1 MATSMITME
10 LLGRVTHADPRH
22 GCNVLELASVLA
34 GEPWSTQPHSVH
46 PALAAVAGT
55 VNDLLSDDRRRL
67 LAPIAPWLPGTNTAD
82 PRVWPAIVNVCTRA
96 AAPVGGPGQ
105 PQLPAAP
112 DEMSS
117 QPAEG
122 NSPGCGRRRRPW
134 PGPRHRRWAKAAIGS
149 ALRSLAGSADQ
160 CDTDAALCQVLVDCI
175 NECRWLAGKEAVAP
189 EPGGTATPDVVA
201 RLRLDGAGL
210 PAGALPGAGARVSGS
225 GTGPGNEFAPA
236 KKSRQAGGHGERC
249 AKRRKSAGNAI
260 TPVTVP
266 AETSQRSP
274 RAAPLRSTRPR
285 RCCAL
290 PVIERLGPTVASQ
303 HAASSGCP
311 VNA

>member
-10 LLGRVTHADPRH
+10 LLGRGTHADPRH

-175 NECRWLAGKEAVAP
+175 NECRRLAGQEAVDP
-189 EPGGTATPDVVA
+189 
-201 RLRLDGAGL
+201 RLRLLDCPRRMAVQPRLMWAPGCEWMQLGYQPVFHDLPSSAYPAQAQAPDIES
-210 PAGALPGAGARVSGS
+210 PAGRKLG
-225 GTGPGNEFAPA
+225 
-236 KKSRQAGGHGERC
+236 QAGGQSERWT
-249 AKRRKSAGNAI
+249 RRNRSARSA
-260 TPVTVP
+260 TPRY
-266 AETSQRSP
+266 SS
-274 RAAPLRSTRPR
+274 R
-285 RCCAL
+285 RD
-290 PVIERLGPTVASQ
+290 
-303 HAASSGCP
+303 
-311 VNA
+311 

>member
-10 LLGRVTHADPRH
+10 LLGRGTHADPRH

-175 NECRWLAGKEAVAP
+175 NECRWLAGKEAVDPRLPLADCPRRLAVQPRLMWSPGCDWMELGYRPVLYPVPVPAYPAQAP
-189 EPGGTATPDVVA
+189 GQATNSRPRRSPGKRAA
-201 RLRLDGAGL
+201 MA
-210 PAGALPGAGARVSGS
+210 SGV
-225 GTGPGNEFAPA
+225 
-236 KKSRQAGGHGERC
+236 R
-249 AKRRKSAGNAI
+249 SAGNRRGMLLPPLQYPPRLASVHRERHRCVQ
-260 TPVTVP
+260 PV
-266 AETSQRSP
+266 RGG
-274 RAAPLRSTRPR
+274 AAHCR
-285 RCCAL
+285 
-290 PVIERLGPTVASQ
+290 
-303 HAASSGCP
+303 
-311 VNA
+311 